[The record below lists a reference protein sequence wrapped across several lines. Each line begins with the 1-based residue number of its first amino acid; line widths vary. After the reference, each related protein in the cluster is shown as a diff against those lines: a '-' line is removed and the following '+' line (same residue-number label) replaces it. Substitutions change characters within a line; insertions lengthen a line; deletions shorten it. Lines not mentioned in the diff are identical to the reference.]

1 MFEAVR
7 AADCCQ
13 LRAPA
18 ARWLATGWDGGVRA
32 APAATNLTVPEGF
45 DRADLDAYAAER
57 FEATPFE
64 RSGPVL
70 LTGVAMA
77 HARVATADG
86 VTVVATAGLSNP
98 AALAVGE
105 AAQADS
111 AGGRV
116 SADGQPS
123 EPEAFADADGGD
135 GPPPGTVNLLVG
147 TEHALADGA
156 LATLLATAVEAKTA
170 TLGALTGFSGT
181 TSDAVAVGCRPDG
194 DAEPFAGSATAVGDA
209 TRRCVRD
216 AIAGSLGSR
225 YPDGDWPATVAAAA
239 HGVTTTG
246 PTEAGPPRDV
256 DDT

>member
-32 APAATNLTVPEGF
+32 APAATNLTVPTGF
-45 DRADLDAYAAER
+45 HRADLDAYATER

-70 LTGVAMA
+70 LTGVSMA
-77 HARVATADG
+77 HACVASADG

-98 AALAVGE
+98 AALAVDE
-105 AAQADS
+105 AAQEES
-111 AGGRV
+111 AGGPDRV
-116 SADGQPS
+116 ASGES
-123 EPEAFADADGGD
+123 STEASADADDED
-135 GPPPGTVNLLVG
+135 GPPLGTVNLLVG
-147 TEHALADGA
+147 TERALADGA

-170 TLGALTGFSGT
+170 TLGALTGFTGT

-194 DAEPFAGSATAVGDA
+194 DARPFAGSATEVGDA

-216 AIAGSLGSR
+216 AIAASLAAR
-225 YPDGDWPATVAAAA
+225 YPDDDWPATVAAAD
-239 HGVTTTG
+239 HGTRTTG
-246 PTEAGPPRDV
+246 PTETGSPRDV
-256 DDT
+256 GDP